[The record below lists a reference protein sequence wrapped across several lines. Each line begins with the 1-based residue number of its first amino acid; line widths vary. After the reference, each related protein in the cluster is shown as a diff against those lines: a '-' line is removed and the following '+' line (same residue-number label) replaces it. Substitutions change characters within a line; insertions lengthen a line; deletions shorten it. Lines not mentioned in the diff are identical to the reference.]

1 MHVARVRVC
10 VSASDGSAGHKRRIG
25 QESLLLLFINIIY
38 DVWSEWIFD
47 EFSCVLPVWVFVSTW
62 IGTPNE
68 FMICARDKNYVWI
81 MCLYQLIYQY

>member
-38 DVWSEWIFD
+38 DVWSEWIFA
-47 EFSCVLPVWVFVSTW
+47 EIFLRAANMS
-62 IGTPNE
+62 
-68 FMICARDKNYVWI
+68 ICFYLNWYSKR
-81 MCLYQLIYQY
+81 IYALCSW